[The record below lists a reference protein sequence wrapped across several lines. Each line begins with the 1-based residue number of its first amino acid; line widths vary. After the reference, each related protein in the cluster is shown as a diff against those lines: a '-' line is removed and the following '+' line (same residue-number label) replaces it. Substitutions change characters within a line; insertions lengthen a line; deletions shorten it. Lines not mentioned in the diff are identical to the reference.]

1 MHRVTIA
8 EAAGQLAEL
17 VREAAEGQDV
27 VLTDGDREVA
37 KIVRATP
44 PAVPLPKPVFGSAR
58 GLITIAPDFDDPIPG
73 FEDYTA

>member
-37 KIVRATP
+37 KIVSATP
-44 PAVPLPKPVFGSAR
+44 PAKRSGFGSWK
-58 GLITIAPDFDDPIPG
+58 GHIEMSEDFDDPIPG